1 MKVRTPFSLFTVFIA
16 LLALIVI
23 FPISSYAAKDKIR
36 IGTAISLSGP
46 YSAGA
51 GMTQIPNYKLWVD
64 EVNAKGGLYIKEL
77 KKKLP
82 IELIIYDDK
91 SDTGTVVKLV
101 EQLILKDKVDFIL
114 PPWGTAMHFA
124 IAPVI
129 NKYKYPVIGPT
140 ISSEKL
146 REIAHKVPYFFGMLN
161 MPREQAA
168 GLVEILE
175 EVGVKKAA
183 LIYVADAYGIEW
195 SSKVAPELGLKK
207 IDMPIFKSYPL
218 DTKDISP
225 LLKTIASADVDA
237 VLCMSY
243 PNDTFLITKQMKEMG
258 YNPKLLYLGVG
269 VAFPVYKQMF
279 GGPDVIEGIMGAG
292 AWNPKVPYPGA
303 KDWYD
308 RHVKK
313 WYKEPDFWASA
324 FAYAS
329 LQVLEQ
335 SIEKVGLDRK
345 KVRDYIASNTFPT
358 VIGPVR
364 FEGGFN
370 VQSPGEIGQ
379 WQKGQFEIVASKAK
393 RTAKP
398 IYPKPP
404 WPPEKAK

>member
-1 MKVRTPFSLFTVFIA
+1 
-16 LLALIVI
+16 
-23 FPISSYAAKDKIR
+23 
-36 IGTAISLSGP
+36 
-46 YSAGA
+46 
-51 GMTQIPNYKLWVD
+51 
-64 EVNAKGGLYIKEL
+64 
-77 KKKLP
+77 
-82 IELIIYDDK
+82 
-91 SDTGTVVKLV
+91 
-101 EQLILKDKVDFIL
+101 
-114 PPWGTAMHFA
+114 
-124 IAPVI
+124 
-129 NKYKYPVIGPT
+129 
-140 ISSEKL
+140 
-146 REIAHKVPYFFGMLN
+146 
-161 MPREQAA
+161 
-168 GLVEILE
+168 
-175 EVGVKKAA
+175 
-183 LIYVADAYGIEW
+183 
-195 SSKVAPELGLKK
+195 
-207 IDMPIFKSYPL
+207 
-218 DTKDISP
+218 
-225 LLKTIASADVDA
+225 
-237 VLCMSY
+237 
-243 PNDTFLITKQMKEMG
+243 
-258 YNPKLLYLGVG
+258 
-269 VAFPVYKQMF
+269 
-279 GGPDVIEGIMGAG
+279 MGAG

-313 WYKEPDFWASA
+313 WNKEPEFWASA